1 MHREGVLKD
10 EADWERVGEEDS
22 EALVHTETED
32 NTLVDITMD
41 GVLETLLHDESD
53 VEKEPLE
60 EREMVGDL
68 V

>member
-1 MHREGVLKD
+1 M
-10 EADWERVGEEDS
+10 GEEDS